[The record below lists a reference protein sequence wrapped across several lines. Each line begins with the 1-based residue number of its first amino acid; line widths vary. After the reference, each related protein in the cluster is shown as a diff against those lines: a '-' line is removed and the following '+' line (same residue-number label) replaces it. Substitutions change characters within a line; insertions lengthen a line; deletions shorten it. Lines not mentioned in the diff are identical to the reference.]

1 MERACSL
8 VTAVRFLTA
17 KNGVDYKFSLHFPPG
32 LWYTCLRNKCHA
44 ISTICLQL
52 RESVGCRYRR
62 CVLCSYLEEALTHT
76 VTHTTKR
83 MDGNS
88 GEDRAYFPQYTEW
101 KASKSLKKQRT
112 EYPDTLRNQQV
123 RCSSHPTSSKKRTTC
138 FDKSSFFC
146 LACYTRSPR
155 GHSTRPEERR
165 SRLLRVV
172 LDGAQDPGRHAAHHH
187 IVRHIVGD
195 HRSGRHHQF
204 ASGFLRKSE
213 GRSSPYRQASKIFRT
228 SS

>member
-8 VTAVRFLTA
+8 VTAVRFLNA
-17 KNGVDYKFSLHFPPG
+17 KNGVDYKFSLHFLPG

-88 GEDRAYFPQYTEW
+88 GEDRAYLPQYTEW

-123 RCSSHPTSSKKRTTC
+123 TGSNPAISSKKYLLLQNNRYFLQYLQQKVAKIATDVLC
-138 FDKSSFFC
+138 KSCRINFVTGREFSNNEQQKSFQKAVALC
-146 LACYTRSPR
+146 SELWYVLWLPK
-155 GHSTRPEERR
+155 RR
-165 SRLLRVV
+165 CRNV
-172 LDGAQDPGRHAAHHH
+172 
-187 IVRHIVGD
+187 
-195 HRSGRHHQF
+195 
-204 ASGFLRKSE
+204 
-213 GRSSPYRQASKIFRT
+213 
-228 SS
+228 

>member
-8 VTAVRFLTA
+8 VTAVRFLNA
-17 KNGVDYKFSLHFPPG
+17 KNGVDYKFSLHFLPG

-88 GEDRAYFPQYTEW
+88 GEDRAYLPQYTEW

-123 RCSSHPTSSKKRTTC
+123 MCSSHTTSSKKHRKPKLSMLFLLQKLC
-138 FDKSSFFC
+138 
-146 LACYTRSPR
+146 ACEKVYADT
-155 GHSTRPEERR
+155 HNNNKIYERD
-165 SRLLRVV
+165 
-172 LDGAQDPGRHAAHHH
+172 DGSNKQVSA
-187 IVRHIVGD
+187 
-195 HRSGRHHQF
+195 
-204 ASGFLRKSE
+204 
-213 GRSSPYRQASKIFRT
+213 
-228 SS
+228 

>member
-1 MERACSL
+1 M
-8 VTAVRFLTA
+8 
-17 KNGVDYKFSLHFPPG
+17 GVDYKFSLHFLPG

-88 GEDRAYFPQYTEW
+88 GEDRAYLPQYTEW

-123 RCSSHPTSSKKRTTC
+123 RCSSHPTSSRHRTLFECGAFLYSNRITL
-138 FDKSSFFC
+138 KS
-146 LACYTRSPR
+146 RSVT
-155 GHSTRPEERR
+155 G
-165 SRLLRVV
+165 
-172 LDGAQDPGRHAAHHH
+172 
-187 IVRHIVGD
+187 
-195 HRSGRHHQF
+195 RSGFSHFCR
-204 ASGFLRKSE
+204 RV
-213 GRSSPYRQASKIFRT
+213 SK
-228 SS
+228 